1 MLIFIKINFKPV
13 VHRSFCFL
21 ALLLLQFQVSS
32 QNINPDILHT
42 RWKAFWIAVPNEPS
56 NGYGVYQF
64 KKDLTLATKPAS
76 FIVHAS
82 GDNRYKLYVNG
93 NIVSVGPSRGDIFHW
108 NFETVDI
115 ASYLQQGQNIIA
127 ALVWNDGELK
137 PEAQISYRTAFILQ
151 GNSSAEEII
160 NTNKSWKC
168 RRDKSYQ
175 PLNPELIYSY
185 YVAGPGELIDM
196 HQYTRGWM
204 NGFSDTAWLAAQQ
217 LFNGLPKGVFDYTT
231 GWMLI
236 PRSIPQS
243 ELIVQRLNTVRKTDL
258 LLPSSFP
265 QTKTAF
271 TIPAHTKTTIVL
283 DQSFLTNAY
292 PKIIFS
298 KGNNAVISLKY
309 AEALYLNEG
318 DKKDWR
324 AQHQKGNRNDIE
336 GKRFVGKE
344 DRIIS
349 NGDDNQKFESLWW
362 RTYRYIQLQIETK
375 DEPLVMDDLYGIV
388 TGYPF
393 RMNAKFTT
401 GDTTLSKIMEVG
413 WRTAKLCAFETYMDC
428 PYYEQLQY
436 VGDTR
441 IQCLVSLYNS
451 GDDRLMRNAIT
462 LLDDS
467 RLAEGATESRYP
479 TANHQEIPTFS
490 LWWIGMLHDYWMYR
504 PDADFVKNKLPGV
517 RQVLS
522 FFSKYQ
528 QEDGSLKN
536 APYWNFTDWVETK
549 GWKNGM
555 APVGKN
561 GNSAALDLQLLWGYQ
576 IAAEMESRLGM
587 QAFAQKYKAAADLL
601 QQTIRRKYW
610 HATKNLF
617 ADTPE
622 KNIFSQHV
630 NSLAIL
636 THTITGKEASALA
649 KEILADTLLTHATI
663 YFKYYVHQALTK
675 AGFGNDYLN
684 WLDIWHENLKQ
695 GMTTWA
701 EISDINNARSD
712 CHAWGAHPNIEFFRI
727 VLGIDS
733 DAPGFS
739 KIKIEPHLGLLKN
752 ASGEIPHPNGK
763 IGVDYHYQNNKWNI
777 KIDLPKN
784 TTGYLLWKEKRYELK
799 AGENNLNL

>member
-1 MLIFIKINFKPV
+1 MLSHK
-13 VHRSFCFL
+13 SFCFL
-21 ALLLLQFQVSS
+21 VLFLFLHFCLSA
-32 QNINPDILHT
+32 QNINPDILHK
-42 RWKAFWIAVPNEPS
+42 RWKAFWITVPNEPA
-56 NGYGVYQF
+56 NGYGVYHF
-64 KKDLTLATKPAS
+64 KKEFDLAAKPSS
-76 FIVHAS
+76 FIVHSS

-93 NIVSVGPSRGDIFHW
+93 NIVSVGPARGDIFHW

-115 ASYLQQGQNIIA
+115 ASHLQEGKNIIV

-151 GNSSAEEII
+151 GNSSAEQII
-160 NTNKSWKC
+160 NTDKSWKC
-168 RRDKSYQ
+168 RRDKSHQ

-185 YVAGPGELIDM
+185 YVAGPGELVDM
-196 HQYTRGWM
+196 HQHASGWI
-204 NGFSDTAWLAAQQ
+204 NNSSDTASLAAQQ
-217 LFNGLPKGVFDYTT
+217 LFNGVPKGVFDYTT

-243 ELIVQRLNTVRKTDL
+243 ELIVQKLNTVRKSNIE
-258 LLPSSFP
+258 LPSSFP
-265 QTKTAF
+265 KTKTAV
-271 TIPAHTKTTIVL
+271 TIPANTKATILL
-283 DQSFLTNAY
+283 DQTFLTNAY
-292 PKIIFS
+292 PTIIFS
-298 KGNNAVISLKY
+298 KGNNAIISLKY
-309 AEALYLNEG
+309 AEALYIKE
-318 DKKDWR
+318 DEKKDWR
-324 AQHQKGNRNDIE
+324 AQHQKGKRNEIE

-349 NGDDNQKFESLWW
+349 NGDDNQKFETLWW
-362 RTYRYIQLQIETK
+362 RTYRYMQLQVETK
-375 DEPLVMDDLYGIV
+375 DEPLIIDDLYGMK

-393 RMNAKFTT
+393 QMNAKLLMT
-401 GDTTLSKIMEVG
+401 DTSLSKIMEVG

-441 IQCLVSLYNS
+441 IQSLVSLYNS

-462 LLDDS
+462 LLDNS
-467 RLAEGATESRYP
+467 RMAEGATLSRYP

-504 PDADFVKNKLPGV
+504 PDADFVKNKLPGE
-517 RQVLS
+517 RQVLN

-528 QEDGSLKN
+528 QADCSLKD
-536 APYWNFTDWVETK
+536 APYWNFTDWVEAK
-549 GWKNGM
+549 GWHNGI

-561 GNSAALDLQLLWGYQ
+561 GNSAALDLQLLWAYQ
-576 IAAEMESRLGM
+576 IAAEMENNLGM
-587 QAFAQKYKAAADLL
+587 KEFAEKYKAAANHL
-601 QQTIRRKYW
+601 QQTIRKKYFD
-610 HATKNLF
+610 TSKKLF

-622 KNIFSQHV
+622 KDVFSQHV

-636 THTITGKEASALA
+636 TRTVINNDAAQLAGKILYDTSLA
-649 KEILADTLLTHATI
+649 QATI
-663 YFKYYVHQALTK
+663 YFKYYLHQALTK
-675 AGFGNDYLN
+675 AGLGNDYLN
-684 WLDIWHENLKQ
+684 WLGIWHENLKQ

-701 EISDINNARSD
+701 EISDINSARSD
-712 CHAWGAHPNIEFFRI
+712 CHAWGAHPNIEFYRI

-739 KIKIEPHLGLLKN
+739 KIKIEPHLGSLKN

-763 IGVDYHYQNNKWNI
+763 IAVDYKYENNKWNI

-784 TTGYLLWKEKRYELK
+784 TSGIFTWKNKPYPLK
-799 AGENNLNL
+799 SGVNNFNL

>member
-1 MLIFIKINFKPV
+1 MILIKDDNFLNQFMRKP
-13 VHRSFCFL
+13 FYF
-21 ALLLLQFQVSS
+21 LLLFLLIHLYVPAQI
-32 QNINPDILHT
+32 INESILNK
-42 RWKAFWIAVPNEPS
+42 RWNAYWIAVPNEPS
-56 NGYGVYQF
+56 NGYGVYHF
-64 KKDLTLATKPAS
+64 KKEFDLATKPSS
-76 FIVHAS
+76 FVVHVS
-82 GDNRYKLYVNG
+82 GDNRYILMVNRS
-93 NIVSVGPSRGDIFHW
+93 IVSIGPARGDIFHW

-115 ASYLQQGQNIIA
+115 ASHLEEGKNIIIA
-127 ALVWNDGELK
+127 IVWNDGEFK

-151 GNSSAEEII
+151 GNTPAEEII
-160 NTNKSWKC
+160 NTDKSWKG
-168 RRDKSYQ
+168 RRDKSHQ
-175 PLNPELIYSY
+175 SLNPELIYSY
-185 YVAGPGELIDM
+185 YVAGPGELVDM
-196 HQYTRGWM
+196 HQHNNLNDST
-204 NGFSDTAWLAAQQ
+204 WLPSQQ
-217 LFNGLPKGVFDYTT
+217 LFNGVPKGVFDYTT

-243 ELIVQRLNTVRKTDL
+243 ELIVQRLNRVRKTDIQ
-258 LLPSSFP
+258 LPSSFP
-265 QTKTAF
+265 QTKTAV

-283 DQSFLTNAY
+283 DQTFLTNAY
-292 PKIIFS
+292 PTIIFS
-298 KGNNAVISLKY
+298 KGNNAIISLKY
-309 AEALYLNEG
+309 AEALYINEG

-324 AQHQKGNRNDIE
+324 AQHQKGNRNEIE

-349 NGDDNQKFESLWW
+349 NGDSHQEFTSLWW
-362 RTYRYIQLQIETK
+362 RTYRYLQLQIETK
-375 DEPLVMDDLYGIV
+375 DEPLVIDDIYGTA

-393 RMNAKFTT
+393 KMNAKFNA

-441 IQCLVSLYNS
+441 IQSLVSLYNS
-451 GDDRLMRNAIT
+451 GDDRLMRNAIS

-467 RLAEGATESRYP
+467 RLAEGVTESRYP

-504 PDADFVKNKLPGV
+504 PDANFVKNKLPGE

-528 QEDGSLKN
+528 QADGSLKD
-536 APYWNFTDWVETK
+536 APYWNFTDWVSTK

-555 APVGKN
+555 APVGKY
-561 GNSAALDLQLLWGYQ
+561 GNSAALDLQLLWAYQ
-576 IAAEMESRLGM
+576 LAAEIENKLGM
-587 QAFAQKYKAAADLL
+587 QEFAKKYTTAANQL
-601 QQTIRRKYW
+601 QQTIRKKYW
-610 HATKNLF
+610 DASKKLF
-617 ADTPE
+617 ADTPD
-622 KNIFSQHV
+622 KDVFSQHV

-636 THTITGKEASALA
+636 TKTIADKDASALA
-649 KEILADTLLTHATI
+649 KKIISDTSLTQATI

-675 AGFGNDYLN
+675 AGLGNDYLN
-684 WLDIWHENLKQ
+684 WLSIWNENLKQ

-701 EISDINNARSD
+701 EISDINNTRSD

-752 ASGEIPHPNGK
+752 ASGEIPHPDGK
-763 IGVDYHYQNNKWNI
+763 IVANYQFQNNRWIINI
-777 KIDLPKN
+777 ELPTN
-784 TTGYLLWKEKRYELK
+784 TSGYLLWKSKRYALK
-799 AGENNLNL
+799 NGKNNFNL